1 MIIGITGYSKVG
13 KDTLCE
19 RLQNYE
25 RHAFA
30 DVLKQQVTTMLK
42 QVGIEV
48 DLWGEDKEK
57 WRDMLVFW
65 GRKMRSI
72 DIDYWVKQL
81 YMRTGQDTEKR
92 ICITDVRYPN
102 EVRWIKGKNGVVL
115 GIERPDFYAV
125 NEEEGMTIREIRIQH
140 PEIPW
145 IVNDGTPRDLEVAA
159 RNILKNIYARRFKG
173 GIYGVE
179 RSSSNE

>member
-1 MIIGITGYSKVG
+1 MIIGLCGYSKVG

-30 DVLKQQVTTMLK
+30 DVLKAQVTLMLK
-42 QVGIEV
+42 QVGIEA
-48 DLWGEDKEK
+48 DLWGKDKEQ

-72 DIDYWVKQL
+72 DRDYWVKQL
-81 YMRTGQDTEKR
+81 YMRTGSDTEKR

-102 EVRWIKGKNGVVL
+102 EVRWIKSKQGVVI
-115 GIERPDFYAV
+115 GIDRPGYHPA
-125 NEEEGMTIREIRIQH
+125 NEEEAISIREIRIQH
-140 PEIPW
+140 PDIPW
-145 IVNDGTPRDLEVAA
+145 VVNDGTPRDLEVAA
-159 RNILKNIYARRFKG
+159 RNIIRNTYSSRFPG
-173 GIYGVE
+173 AAVI
-179 RSSSNE
+179 